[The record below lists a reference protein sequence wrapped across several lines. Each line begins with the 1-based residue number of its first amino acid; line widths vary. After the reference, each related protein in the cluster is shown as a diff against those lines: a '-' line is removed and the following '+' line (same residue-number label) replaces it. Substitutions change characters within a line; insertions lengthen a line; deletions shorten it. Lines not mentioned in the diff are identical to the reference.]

1 MKLTNAVVKANAKAL
16 NLVKT
21 LVENPTLIST
31 TAPYYFTIPLEVDS
45 YRQYADADVAE
56 SVVIS
61 TESDAKKYISDNVAP
76 RAWTWEMS
84 GYIPGLASLEKT
96 NLYTPIVATNRL
108 FIRKVFEKGVRL
120 RFKDM
125 YNKVWD
131 NVVIQNLELTTEAE
145 CKNKQPF
152 KMTLKRIDTLSNRS
166 DESELGVEL
175 AEVAAGT
182 IAGNVAAL
190 GTTAIETVGGQI
202 GDTLEAIAELGVVGN
217 L

>member
-1 MKLTNAVVKANAKAL
+1 MQLTKAVINANANAL
-16 NLVKT
+16 SLVKT
-21 LVENPTLIST
+21 LIDNPTLIST
-31 TAPYYFTIPLEVDS
+31 TSPYFFTISLEVES

-56 SVVIS
+56 NVVIS

-84 GYIPGLASLEKT
+84 GYIPGLDAIEKT

-108 FIRKVFEKGVRL
+108 FIRKAFEKGIRI

-131 NVVIQNLELTTEAE
+131 NVVIQNLELSTEAD

-152 KMTLKRIDTLSNRS
+152 KMTLKRIDTLSQYS
-166 DESELGVEL
+166 SEVAELAAEL
-175 AEVAAGT
+175 AEVAVGS
-182 IAGNVAAL
+182 IAGAAASY
-190 GTTAIETVGGQI
+190 GTTGASAVTENI
-202 GDTLEAIAELGVVGN
+202 GDTFSFLTGL
-217 L
+217 